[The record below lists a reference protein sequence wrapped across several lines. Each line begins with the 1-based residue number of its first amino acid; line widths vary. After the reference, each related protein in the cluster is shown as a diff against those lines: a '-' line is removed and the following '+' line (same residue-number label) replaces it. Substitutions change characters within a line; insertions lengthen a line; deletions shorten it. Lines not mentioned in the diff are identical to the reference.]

1 MTKMRTYVLRVK
13 LNKRGKAVAAKSRK
27 STKLRVTGRAV
38 DTAGNLSSTVKKT
51 AYVRA
56 AKKR

>member
-1 MTKMRTYVLRVK
+1 MRTYILRVK
-13 LNKRGKAVAAKSRK
+13 LNKRGRAVAARSRK

-38 DTAGNLSSTVKKT
+38 DTAGNLSSTVRKT

-56 AKKR
+56 AKGRR